1 LPAWC
6 VRRRR
11 RRVRHRHRVRL
22 TALERGVGEFHSMKR
37 CKLIAEMSFQ
47 SIAVADIVA
56 ATILEPFAFT
66 NPFLL

>member
-1 LPAWC
+1 
-6 VRRRR
+6 
-11 RRVRHRHRVRL
+11 
-22 TALERGVGEFHSMKR
+22 MKR